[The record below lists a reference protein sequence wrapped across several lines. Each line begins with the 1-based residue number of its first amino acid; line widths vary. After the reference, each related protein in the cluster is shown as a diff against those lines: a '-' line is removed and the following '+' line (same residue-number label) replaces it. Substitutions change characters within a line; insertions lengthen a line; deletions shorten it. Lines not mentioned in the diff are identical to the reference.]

1 MTVTVGEILLILAA
15 VALVVLIAK
24 GMTILDALTRFTE
37 WTGEKWKEERDKN
50 RRADDKKPPT
60 ENS

>member
-1 MTVTVGEILLILAA
+1 MTVTVGEILLILAG
-15 VALVVLIAK
+15 VALVVLIFK

-37 WTGEKWKEERDKN
+37 WSGEKWKEQRDKN

-60 ENS
+60 ANS

>member
-15 VALVVLIAK
+15 VALVVVIAK

-50 RRADDKKPPT
+50 RRANDKKPPT
-60 ENS
+60 ANS

>member
-1 MTVTVGEILLILAA
+1 MTVTVGEFLLILTA

-60 ENS
+60 TNS